1 MPVIAENTAET
12 PAIACGL
19 HAIICGLQVVKL
31 RHSKVKWLIVM
42 WLVGG
47 WVGALVKRSGST
59 QVCSSHGIS
68 FPILENKNVHQP
80 ESGILFALWYLRVNL
95 TFPMNSKLEQK
106 FDKNEAG
113 QR

>member
-47 WVGALVKRSGST
+47 GGGTCEAVWLHPGVL
-59 QVCSSHGIS
+59 
-68 FPILENKNVHQP
+68 FPWH
-80 ESGILFALWYLRVNL
+80 
-95 TFPMNSKLEQK
+95 
-106 FDKNEAG
+106 
-113 QR
+113 